1 MRRKSF
7 GKMSCPVARGL
18 ERVGEWWSMLIIRD
32 ALQGLTRFD
41 QFEQSLGIAPNMLTR
56 RLSAL
61 VKAGL
66 LERRRYSERP
76 PRYEYVLTERGHDFR
91 PVLVAM
97 QVWGNKHFAP
107 EGISVQLVNAKT
119 GAPAEPVLVDR
130 VTGRPM
136 ADSEYR
142 LAPGPAATESTR
154 RTLASTTW
162 GGMPRSTESPPPSAK
177 RAARKSR
184 AHS

>member
-1 MRRKSF
+1 
-7 GKMSCPVARGL
+7 MSCPVARGL
-18 ERVGEWWSMLIIRD
+18 ERVGEWWSILIIRD

-41 QFEQSLGIAPNMLTR
+41 QFQQSLGIAPNMLTR

-66 LERRRYSERP
+66 LERHRYNDRP
-76 PRYEYVLTERGHDFR
+76 PRYEYVLTERGRDFR
-91 PVLVAM
+91 SVLVAM
-97 QVWGNKHFAP
+97 QTWGNRHFAP
-107 EGISVQLVNAKT
+107 EGISVQLVNVKT

-136 ADSEYR
+136 ADSEYQ

-154 RTLASTTW
+154 RKLASRTW
-162 GGMPRSTESPPPSAK
+162 GGTPRPTDSSRLPVK
-177 RAARKSR
+177 RAARKPR
-184 AHS
+184 AQS